1 MYNSKEIRWFYKK
14 EPESIRNWFEEHG
27 YIFENTKARTD
38 YYLPLKD
45 KKDLSIKLR
54 ENNIEVK
61 QRTSRSE
68 KTDLTESIQ
77 GHFENY
83 TKWSFSSAEDDSL
96 FHEITEKEKYSWLA
110 VKKERIGFKLKKDDH
125 DEIVRVALE
134 EFPAYGCQLEYTR
147 VKIKQEVWYSFALE
161 WFGEQEIRFD
171 ISILDEIIGM
181 QKLEASDS
189 MGYAE
194 FLNKF

>member
-1 MYNSKEIRWFYKK
+1 MYNSKEIRWFYKT
-14 EPESIRNWFEEHG
+14 EPESIRNWFEENG
-27 YIFENTKARTD
+27 YIFENTEARTD

-45 KKDLSIKLR
+45 KNDLSIKLR

-68 KTDLTESIQ
+68 QADLTDSIQ
-77 GHFENY
+77 GYFENY

-96 FHEITEKEKYSWLA
+96 FHEITEKEKFSWLA
-110 VKKERIGFKLKKDDH
+110 VKKERIGFKLKKDDN
-125 DEIVRVALE
+125 DKIVRVALE
-134 EFPAYGCQLEYTR
+134 EFPPYGCQLEYTR
-147 VKIKQEVWYSFALE
+147 VKIKDEIWYSFALE
-161 WFGEQEIRFD
+161 WFGDQELEFD
-171 ISILDEIIGM
+171 LSILAEIIGEHN
-181 QKLEASDS
+181 LESSDS

>member
-1 MYNSKEIRWFYKK
+1 MYNSKEIRWFYKT
-14 EPESIRNWFEEHG
+14 EPESIRNWFEENG
-27 YIFENTKARTD
+27 YIFENTEARTD

-45 KKDLSIKLR
+45 KNDLSIKLR

-61 QRTSRSE
+61 QRTGRSE
-68 KTDLTESIQ
+68 NADLTDSIQ
-77 GHFENY
+77 GYFEDY

-96 FHEITEKEKYSWLA
+96 FHEITEKEKFSWLP

-125 DEIVRVALE
+125 DKIVRVALE
-134 EFPAYGCQLEYTR
+134 EFPPYGCQLEYTR
-147 VKIKQEVWYSFALE
+147 VKVKDEIWYSFALE
-161 WFGEQEIRFD
+161 WFGDQELEFD
-171 ISILDEIIGM
+171 LSILDEIIGEH
-181 QKLEASDS
+181 KLEASDS